1 MDTTYWVEFVKSDD
15 TSNTIIR
22 EGRYELAHL
31 PVILNCKKI
40 KLFGI
45 KDEYEFKYAIYLEGQ
60 GASPSE
66 NKIRIYIEK

>member
-15 TSNTIIR
+15 TSDTTIR

-31 PVILNCKKI
+31 PVILNCKRI

-45 KDEYEFKYAIYLEGQ
+45 EDEYEFKYAIYLEGQ
-60 GASPSE
+60 GGSPSE
-66 NKIRIYIEK
+66 NRIRIYIE